1 MSCPA
6 CREPARFVSYRP
18 RSVLSL
24 LGPIR
29 LRRAY
34 YHCPAC
40 RAGSAPAD
48 ADLRLSA
55 EALTPA
61 AREATC
67 LAGVL
72 SSFAEAAELTL
83 PKLAGLRV
91 AESTVERATEAAG
104 RDVGDRLA
112 AGETFGPA
120 CEWGWHRDA
129 EGRTCAYVGVDATG
143 VGQQGDGGAKADG
156 RMATVAMVYNP
167 LPEARD
173 RRARPAGPPPRFRA
187 RYLAGLDGAAALGEP
202 LRRQAAQV
210 GMDRAERWI
219 GISDGGSGLEDW
231 LRVNFGRVEAVI
243 LDFYHAAE
251 HLGDLA
257 KALHPGDAD
266 ARETWLDGW
275 CSRLKHEGGAAVL
288 EGLRGLEVRGRG
300 ARAVRAEVVRYFGN
314 QVHRMDY
321 PSYVA
326 QGRAIGSG
334 PIEAACK
341 TVVGQR
347 LKGAG
352 MRWGADGADAVCH
365 LRALFKSGDRQ
376 WDAYWSPSLN

>member
-40 RAGSAPAD
+40 RSGSAPAD
-48 ADLRLSA
+48 AELRLSA

-104 RDVGDRLA
+104 EGVGGRLA

-120 CEWGWHRDA
+120 CAWDWHRDA

-143 VGQQGDGGAKADG
+143 VGQQGGGGAKADG

-167 LPEARD
+167 VPVAPG
-173 RRARPAGPPPRFRA
+173 RRARPDGPPPRFRA
-187 RYLAGLDGAAALGEP
+187 RYLAGLEGAAALGEP

-210 GMDRAERWI
+210 GMGRAERWI
-219 GISDGGSGLEDW
+219 GLSDGGAGLEDW
-231 LRVNFGRVEAVI
+231 LRANFGRVEAVI

-257 KALHPGDAD
+257 RALHPGDED
-266 ARETWLDGW
+266 AREAWLDGW
-275 CSRLKHEGGAAVL
+275 CRRLKHEGGAAVL

-300 ARAVRAEVVRYFGN
+300 ACAVRAEVVRYFGN

-321 PSYVA
+321 PAYVA
-326 QGRAIGSG
+326 KGWAIGSG

-347 LKGAG
+347 LKGTG